1 MFWQEIA
8 WVVGKKPT
16 NVAKWDEIVGLL
28 KRNFDGKVAKEN
40 CLLKL
45 WFMRE

>member
-1 MFWQEIA
+1 MGIKA
-8 WVVGKKPT
+8 
-16 NVAKWDEIVGLL
+16 
-28 KRNFDGKVAKEN
+28 AKEN

>member
-1 MFWQEIA
+1 MGI
-8 WVVGKKPT
+8 
-16 NVAKWDEIVGLL
+16 
-28 KRNFDGKVAKEN
+28 KVAKEN